1 MQTSDCDAD
10 IENDEISRHSS
21 EQRLNDFDDNN
32 YINNT
37 VNEQP
42 NEDYD
47 FTVNEFLRNDSN
59 QRQARTR
66 RRENNNN
73 NNNHSNNH
81 SNSKKRIGMLS
92 HSAIGVA
99 GNHRSSSLNAH
110 GRLGVSPVRGRNSTN
125 NNNNNTMLAIF
136 LENTTTKEIRKR
148 EKKRR
153 TLLRKRASLGKYASD
168 DDDDVDDVDDLEK
181 QKRYREE
188 DEKRTQML
196 LQRLDRL
203 NRLPKASKFA
213 QTQIEL
219 VNKCLEML
227 KVSLRSSREEDELT
241 KLLSSVSLGK

>member
-1 MQTSDCDAD
+1 MYD
-10 IENDEISRHSS
+10 

-73 NNNHSNNH
+73 NNNHSN
-81 SNSKKRIGMLS
+81 SKKRIGMLS
-92 HSAIGVA
+92 HSAIGVV

-110 GRLGVSPVRGRNSTN
+110 ARLGVSPVRGSNSTN